1 MPETPVTA
9 KTRDQRN
16 IGTISVPGL
25 PEPDQTHHRP
35 AGWIDSLSQRF
46 WPAIGAISLAILV
59 GGAIGII
66 ITLFDPVRRDAMLVL
81 WRQATVWLF
90 AN

>member
-9 KTRDQRN
+9 KTRDQRD
-16 IGTISVPGL
+16 IG
-25 PEPDQTHHRP
+25 
-35 AGWIDSLSQRF
+35 
-46 WPAIGAISLAILV
+46 LAIMV

-66 ITLFDPVRRDAMLVL
+66 ITLFDPVRRDAMLGL

>member
-1 MPETPVTA
+1 MPETPVAA
-9 KTRDQRN
+9 KTRDQRD

-25 PEPDQTHHRP
+25 PVPDQTHHQTGRMDRQSV
-35 AGWIDSLSQRF
+35 ATILASHW
-46 WPAIGAISLAILV
+46 AISLAIMV

-66 ITLFDPVRRDAMLVL
+66 ITLFDPVRRDAMLGL

>member
-1 MPETPVTA
+1 M
-9 KTRDQRN
+9 
-16 IGTISVPGL
+16 
-25 PEPDQTHHRP
+25 
-35 AGWIDSLSQRF
+35 
-46 WPAIGAISLAILV
+46 V